1 MADIV
6 TLGDVSTKDT
16 GSGSQLKTG
25 GRRKHNMA
33 QKCKTGT
40 VWSLELK
47 KCVPGKKLKP
57 PGREGLYKYKSPK
70 QRARELIVGPIH
82 KPRKSMKE
90 KIELIKKQVK
100 GNQWKKGKKL
110 TKKEMREIIRG
121 PMPSPK
127 KIKKRLKKRLKS

>member
-1 MADIV
+1 MAD
-6 TLGDVSTKDT
+6 
-16 GSGSQLKTG
+16 
-25 GRRKHNMA
+25 
-33 QKCKTGT
+33 KCEKGT

-57 PGREGLYKYKSPK
+57 PGREGQYKYKSPK
-70 QRARELIVGPIH
+70 QRWREIIVGPIH

>member
-1 MADIV
+1 MAD
-6 TLGDVSTKDT
+6 
-16 GSGSQLKTG
+16 
-25 GRRKHNMA
+25 
-33 QKCKTGT
+33 KCEKGT

-47 KCVPGKKLKP
+47 KCVPEEKPKHGP
-57 PGREGLYKYKSPK
+57 PGKECQYKYKSPK